1 MRRALN
7 NALSYRF
14 SNDRAYDG
22 GSTAS
27 TASIVGKWRDFLP
40 IFRRGGRDDCP
51 LLRLI
56 SFADLPIVNHLWRDY

>member
-27 TASIVGKWRDFLP
+27 TASIVGKWRAISCQFS
-40 IFRRGGRDDCP
+40 GGVVVMTARFC
-51 LLRLI
+51 
-56 SFADLPIVNHLWRDY
+56 V